1 MFIILLVITFAIAF
15 FVSFLVVLLFKKPIR
30 AILGRIVADAISES
44 WNKYLIFAIFVVG
57 ISGGVRIWNLE
68 KYITPR
74 MEEEEIIV
82 LNSDRWVLEIYRTV
96 IGTLQ
101 SIAWMLLIFFVFT
114 LIAYVIVRFLE
125 SKRENKEP

>member
-44 WNKYLIFAIFVVG
+44 WNRYLIFAIYVVG

-74 MEEEEIIV
+74 MKEEEIIV

-125 SKRENKEP
+125 SKRENKVK

>member
-125 SKRENKEP
+125 SKSENKEQ